1 VPVFT
6 DISSMSATAQQDNNE
21 LLLKRMT
28 ELLGSGSENEVRQ
41 FIQELYPAEIALLIE
56 SLAPEDRKKIW
67 KLIPLNTVGE
77 ILVDLHVEVAN
88 GLIEITDWQDLT
100 TAVESLES
108 DDLIDL
114 LHTLP
119 EPLLSKVTE
128 SIGIQER
135 RRLESALSYDDST
148 AGGLMS
154 LDVLTVRAD
163 VSLDVVLRY
172 LRKRGSMPRATDN
185 LVVVDRNDHFQGV
198 LPLAVLLTKNPHAMV
213 SEVMDFSMSGIPYQM
228 PAGEVA
234 LLFEQR
240 DMISAP
246 VVAEDGKVLGRIT
259 VDDIVDVIREE
270 ADHSLMS
277 MAGLDEEL
285 DIFSPVM
292 TSAKRR
298 AIWLGINLLTA
309 FLASWVIG
317 LFEATLDRIVAL
329 AVLMPI
335 VASMGGVA
343 GSQTLTLVIRGLAL
357 RQISSINAIRLFRK
371 EIAVGVVNGALWAVI
386 VACIAGIWFQSSSI
400 GLLLGSAM
408 LINLVCAAL
417 AGASIPLA
425 LQKIGV
431 DPALAGG
438 VLLTTVT
445 DVIGFMAFLGLATLF
460 LV

>member
-1 VPVFT
+1 M
-6 DISSMSATAQQDNNE
+6 DISSMSATAKQDNNE

-28 ELLGSGSENEVRQ
+28 ELLSTGSLNEVRQ

-56 SLAPEDRKKIW
+56 SLEPEDRKVIW

-135 RRLESALSYDDST
+135 RRLESALSYDDNT

-185 LVVVDRNDHFQGV
+185 LIVVDRNDHFQGV

>member
-6 DISSMSATAQQDNNE
+6 DISSMSATAKQDNNE
-21 LLLKRMT
+21 RLLKRMT
-28 ELLGSGSENEVRQ
+28 ELLSSGSESEVRQ

-56 SLAPEDRKKIW
+56 SLEPEDRKVIW

-277 MAGLDEEL
+277 MAGLDEEQ

>member
-1 VPVFT
+1 
-6 DISSMSATAQQDNNE
+6 MSATAQQDNNE

-28 ELLGSGSENEVRQ
+28 ELLSADSLHEVRQ

-88 GLIEITDWQDLT
+88 GLIEITDWKDLT
-100 TAVESLES
+100 TAAESLES

-128 SIGIQER
+128 SIGIQEK
-135 RRLESALSYDDST
+135 RRLESALSYDDNT

-185 LVVVDRNDHFQGV
+185 LIVVDRNDHFQGI

-228 PAGEVA
+228 PASEVA

-246 VVAEDGKVLGRIT
+246 VVAEDGKLLGRIT
-259 VDDIVDVIREE
+259 VDDVVDVIREE

-277 MAGLDEEL
+277 MAGLDEEQ
-285 DIFSPVM
+285 DMFSPVV

-298 AIWLGINLLTA
+298 VVWLGVNLLTA
-309 FLASWVIG
+309 FLVSSVIN
-317 LFEATLDRIVAL
+317 LFEATLDQIVAL

-335 VASMGGVA
+335 VASMGGTA
-343 GSQTLTLVIRGLAL
+343 GNQTLTLVIRGLAL

-371 EIAVGVVNGALWAVI
+371 EVAVGAVNGTLLAVV
-386 VACIAGIWFQSSSI
+386 VACIAGIWFQSVSI
-400 GLLLGSAM
+400 GLLLGCAM
-408 LINLVCAAL
+408 IINLVCAAL
-417 AGASIPLA
+417 AGASIPLV
-425 LQKIGV
+425 LQKIGI

-438 VLLTTVT
+438 VLLTTIT
-445 DVIGFMAFLGLATLF
+445 DVVGFMAFLGLATSF
-460 LV
+460 LM

>member
-1 VPVFT
+1 
-6 DISSMSATAQQDNNE
+6 MSATAKQDNNE

-128 SIGIQER
+128 SIGIQEK
-135 RRLESALSYDDST
+135 RRLESALSYDDNT

-198 LPLAVLLTKNPHAMV
+198 LPLAVLLIKNPHAMV

-277 MAGLDEEL
+277 MAGLDEEQ

>member
-1 VPVFT
+1 
-6 DISSMSATAQQDNNE
+6 MSATAKQDNNE

-128 SIGIQER
+128 SIGIQEK
-135 RRLESALSYDDST
+135 RRLESALSYDDNT

-277 MAGLDEEL
+277 MAGLDEEQ

>member
-1 VPVFT
+1 
-6 DISSMSATAQQDNNE
+6 MSATAKQDNNE
-21 LLLKRMT
+21 RLLKRMT
-28 ELLGSGSENEVRQ
+28 ELLSSGSESEVRQ

-56 SLAPEDRKKIW
+56 SLEPEDRKVIW

-228 PAGEVA
+228 LAGEVA

-277 MAGLDEEL
+277 MAGLDEEQ

>member
-1 VPVFT
+1 
-6 DISSMSATAQQDNNE
+6 MSATAKQDNNE
-21 LLLKRMT
+21 RLLKRMT
-28 ELLGSGSENEVRQ
+28 ELLSSGSESEVRQ

-56 SLAPEDRKKIW
+56 SLEPEDRKVIW

-135 RRLESALSYDDST
+135 RRLESALSYDDNT

-277 MAGLDEEL
+277 MAGLDEEQ

>member
-1 VPVFT
+1 
-6 DISSMSATAQQDNNE
+6 MSATAKQDNNE

-56 SLAPEDRKKIW
+56 SLEPEDRKVMW

-100 TAVESLES
+100 TALESLES

-135 RRLESALSYDDST
+135 RRLESALSYDDNT

-185 LVVVDRNDHFQGV
+185 LIVVDRNDHFQGV

-277 MAGLDEEL
+277 MAGLDEEQ

-292 TSAKRR
+292 TSAKQR
-298 AIWLGINLLTA
+298 AVWLGINLLTA

-335 VASMGGVA
+335 VASMGGIA

-425 LQKIGV
+425 LQKIGI

>member
-1 VPVFT
+1 M
-6 DISSMSATAQQDNNE
+6 DISSMSATAKQDNNE

-28 ELLGSGSENEVRQ
+28 ELLSTGSLNEVRQ

-56 SLAPEDRKKIW
+56 SLEPEDRKVIW

-135 RRLESALSYDDST
+135 RRLESALSYDDNT

-185 LVVVDRNDHFQGV
+185 LIVVDRNDHFQGV

-277 MAGLDEEL
+277 MAGLDEEQ
-285 DIFSPVM
+285 DIFSPVV

-298 AIWLGINLLTA
+298 AVWLGINLLTA

-335 VASMGGVA
+335 VASMGGIA

-371 EIAVGVVNGALWAVI
+371 EIAVGVVNGALWAAV

-400 GLLLGSAM
+400 GLLLGCAM

-425 LQKIGV
+425 LQKIGI

-460 LV
+460 LM

>member
-6 DISSMSATAQQDNNE
+6 DISSMSATAKQDNNE

-28 ELLGSGSENEVRQ
+28 ELLGSDSENEVRQ

-277 MAGLDEEL
+277 MAGLDEEQ

-371 EIAVGVVNGALWAVI
+371 EIAVGVVNGALWAAI

>member
-1 VPVFT
+1 
-6 DISSMSATAQQDNNE
+6 MSATAKQDNNE

-28 ELLGSGSENEVRQ
+28 ELLCSGSENEVRQ

-56 SLAPEDRKKIW
+56 SLEPEDRKVIW

-135 RRLESALSYDDST
+135 RRLESALSYDDNT

-277 MAGLDEEL
+277 MAGLDEEQ

-371 EIAVGVVNGALWAVI
+371 EIAVGAVNGALWAVI

>member
-1 VPVFT
+1 
-6 DISSMSATAQQDNNE
+6 MSATAQQDNNE

-56 SLAPEDRKKIW
+56 SLAPEDRKVIW

-128 SIGIQER
+128 SIGIQEK
-135 RRLESALSYDDST
+135 RRLESALSYDDNT

-277 MAGLDEEL
+277 MAGLDEEQ

>member
-1 VPVFT
+1 
-6 DISSMSATAQQDNNE
+6 MSATAKQDNNE

-28 ELLGSGSENEVRQ
+28 ELLSSGSLNEVRQ

-56 SLAPEDRKKIW
+56 SLEPEDRKVIW

-135 RRLESALSYDDST
+135 RRLESALSYDDNT

-163 VSLDVVLRY
+163 MSLDVVLRY

-185 LVVVDRNDHFQGV
+185 LIVVDRNDHFQGV

-277 MAGLDEEL
+277 MAGLDEEQ
-285 DIFSPVM
+285 DIFAPVV

-298 AIWLGINLLTA
+298 AVWLGINLLTA

-335 VASMGGVA
+335 VASMGGIA

-371 EIAVGVVNGALWAVI
+371 EIAVGAVNGALWAAV
-386 VACIAGIWFQSSSI
+386 VACVAGIWFQSSSI
-400 GLLLGSAM
+400 GLLLGCAM

-425 LQKIGV
+425 LQKMGI

-460 LV
+460 LM

>member
-1 VPVFT
+1 
-6 DISSMSATAQQDNNE
+6 MSATAKQDNNE

-28 ELLGSGSENEVRQ
+28 ELLSTGSLNEVRQ

-56 SLAPEDRKKIW
+56 SLAPEDRKIIW
-67 KLIPLNTVGE
+67 KLIPPTTVGE
-77 ILVDLHVEVAN
+77 ILVDLHVEVAS
-88 GLIEITDWQDLT
+88 GLIEITDWKDLA
-100 TAVESLES
+100 TALESLES

-135 RRLESALSYDDST
+135 RRLESALSYDDNT

-185 LVVVDRNDHFQGV
+185 LIVVDRNDHFQGV

-277 MAGLDEEL
+277 MAGLDEEQ
-285 DIFSPVM
+285 DMFSPVV

-298 AIWLGINLLTA
+298 AVWLGINLLTA

-335 VASMGGVA
+335 VASMGGIA

-357 RQISSINAIRLFRK
+357 RQISSTNAIRLFKK
-371 EIAVGVVNGALWAVI
+371 EIAVGVVNGALWATV
-386 VACIAGIWFQSSSI
+386 VACIAGIWFQSAGI
-400 GLLLGSAM
+400 GLLLGCAM
-408 LINLVCAAL
+408 LINFACAAF
-417 AGASIPLA
+417 AGASIPLM
-425 LQKIGV
+425 LQKMGI

-445 DVIGFMAFLGLATLF
+445 DVVGFMAFLGLATFF
-460 LV
+460 LM